1 MTTQERALKWLFNEL
16 RKAKIALDRAETR
29 PGVTQT
35 ELDNLQS
42 KIDTIDW
49 IIPLVVKATEE

>member
-16 RKAKIALDRAETR
+16 RKAKIALGRAETR
-29 PGVTQT
+29 PGVTTT

-42 KIDTIDW
+42 KIDMIDW
-49 IIPLVVKATEE
+49 ITPIVIKATEE